1 MNAATIDARH
11 KCGRGQYGFT
21 LIELMVVV
29 AIIGILAMIAYPSY
43 MKQTYRT
50 KRTDAKSALT
60 ELANRQEKFYSQCNM
75 YSADLVSAFPT
86 TGTAAGCAGAGLGG
100 VATTPAGYYTLTVAS
115 PTATTYTLTATAV
128 ATGPQAKDAGCTILT
143 LKETGSKGPASC
155 W

>member
-1 MNAATIDARH
+1 MNAANSDARH
-11 KCGRGQYGFT
+11 KRGRGQYGFT

-43 MKQTYRT
+43 TKQTYKT
-50 KRTDAKSALT
+50 KRTDAKSTLT

-75 YSADLVSAFPT
+75 YSADIVSAFPT

-100 VATTPAGYYTLTVAS
+100 AGTTSAGYYTLTIDAS
-115 PTATTYTLTATAV
+115 TATTYTLKATAV
-128 ATGPQAKDAGCTILT
+128 ATGPQAKDTGCTALT
-143 LKETGSKGPASC
+143 LTSTGIKGPASC